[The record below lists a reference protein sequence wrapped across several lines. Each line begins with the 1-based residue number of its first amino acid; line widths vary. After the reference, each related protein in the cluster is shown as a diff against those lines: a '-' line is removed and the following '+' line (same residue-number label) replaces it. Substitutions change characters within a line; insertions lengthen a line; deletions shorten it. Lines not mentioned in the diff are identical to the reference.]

1 MSPRPATFLAA
12 RSAYHAAH
20 DALVTATLDGA
31 AADELAR
38 LSDAR
43 DRAHAAFANVAA
55 RYRMSAV

>member
-1 MSPRPATFLAA
+1 MSPQPADFIAA

-31 AADELAR
+31 ASDDLAC
-38 LSDAR
+38 LSAAR
-43 DRAHAAFANVAA
+43 DRAHAAFVNVAA